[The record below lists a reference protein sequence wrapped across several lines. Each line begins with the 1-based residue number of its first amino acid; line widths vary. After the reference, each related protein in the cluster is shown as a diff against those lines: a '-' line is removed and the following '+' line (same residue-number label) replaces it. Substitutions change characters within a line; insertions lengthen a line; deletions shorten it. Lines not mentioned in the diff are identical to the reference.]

1 MVVLGVTFIRG
12 LGSLRKA
19 TTGYLG
25 DVFGRCLCA
34 SGRQAGSLAGR
45 KIKLC
50 RFSIISGVNGRA
62 APPMPSF
69 TVSWCFDG
77 LGNLFLKS
85 L

>member
-19 TTGYLG
+19 ATGYLG

-45 KIKLC
+45 RIKLC

-62 APPMPSF
+62 APPSAQLYCKL
-69 TVSWCFDG
+69 V
-77 LGNLFLKS
+77 L
-85 L
+85 